1 MRRKEMKGSKK
12 KNGRWRWLLQ
22 GHDAAA
28 KSLQSCPTLCDPQD
42 GSPPGSP
49 VPGILQARTLEGL
62 PFPSPVHESE
72 KWKWGHSVLSDS
84 SQPHGLPPTRLLRP
98 WEKFQAT
105 VLEWDA
111 IAFSV
116 YRVIDN
122 DKVRTDYSQ
131 AICFSKFLWLIWCG
145 DSEVTKIESSVSDS
159 MCPSNLFYFYF
170 FALHTWAATAGEKSE
185 LGALLPD
192 RTQEKW

>member
-28 KSLQSCPTLCDPQD
+28 KSLQSCPTLCDPRD
-42 GSPPGSP
+42 GSPPGSL

-98 WEKFQAT
+98 WDFPGNSTGVGCHCLLRLQGHRQWQSEDWLFPGHLLLKISLTNLMWGFRSNQDW
-105 VLEWDA
+105 E
-111 IAFSV
+111 FSV
-116 YRVIDN
+116 WFYV
-122 DKVRTDYSQ
+122 
-131 AICFSKFLWLIWCG
+131 
-145 DSEVTKIESSVSDS
+145 
-159 MCPSNLFYFYF
+159 PSNLFYFYF

-185 LGALLPD
+185 LGALLPA